1 MSKRPLTL
9 IGAFAV
15 AALTLTACAGGG
27 GSASGGDGAGAAF
40 DIDAAN
46 LATTTEP
53 GTAPVDEV
61 TWNLPY
67 EPLSLDPMLSFNYA
81 ENTVDANLCEGLTRI
96 TPDLDIENALAESV
110 ESPDDTTYVYTLRN
124 DVTFWDGT
132 PLTADDV
139 AYSLA
144 RQVGPDSAT
153 YWADYFANV
162 ASVEKTGDL
171 ELTVTL
177 TQPDALFEQGMSSAA
192 GAVVSKAAAEAAGE
206 QFGTPQGGL
215 MCTGPFSLENWEPGK
230 AITLAKN
237 ADYWDAEL
245 VPKVERLTF
254 SFIADEST
262 AVNALRTGD
271 VDGQFFYLPPAGLTQ
286 LEDSDA
292 TITFG
297 ESYIFWSL
305 RAIQETGTFSNPKVR
320 EALLAAIDTEAI
332 ADVVFQGAA
341 IPSPVLT
348 GPAYY
353 SDDEAGE
360 LFQEAYDSYS
370 IEPDIERAKS
380 LLAEAGDISAPI
392 VLGVQGSSAVHE
404 QTANLIQ
411 AAGEA
416 IGITIETKVIPVE
429 QFGNLYFDE
438 TAREGLDGFFT
449 TYYGNVT
456 DPLDVYTTFT
466 PDSTNN
472 FIKYDGAAEELADAR
487 STLDPVERA
496 EHTIAAQEKITR
508 DLPWLPMGDLP
519 VILVQNEAISG
530 ATASS
535 AYLGYPW
542 AATIGGV
549 E

>member
-1 MSKRPLTL
+1 MTIRRPLTL
-9 IGAFAV
+9 VGAVAA
-15 AALTLTACAGGG
+15 AALTLSACSGGGG
-27 GSASGGDGAGAAF
+27 GSGAGAQGAAF
-40 DIDAAN
+40 DIDTAS

-53 GTAPVDEV
+53 GTQPVADV

-67 EPLSLDPMLSFNYA
+67 EPLSLDPMLTFNYA

-96 TPDLDIENALAESV
+96 TPDLEIENALAERV
-110 ESPDDTTYVYTLRN
+110 DSPNDTTYVYTLRSG
-124 DVTFWDGT
+124 VTFWDGT
-132 PLTADDV
+132 PLTPDDV
-139 AYSLA
+139 VYSLG
-144 RQVGPDSAT
+144 RQVGPESTT
-153 YWADYFANV
+153 YWSDYFKNV
-162 ASVEKTGDL
+162 ASVERTGDA
-171 ELTVTL
+171 EVTVTL
-177 TQPDALFEQGMSSAA
+177 TQPDALFAQGMSSAA
-192 GAVVSKAAAEAAGE
+192 GAIVSRAAAEAAGE

-215 MCTGPFSLENWEPGK
+215 MCTGPFSLESWEPGK

-237 ADYWDAEL
+237 AAYWDENL
-245 VPKVERLTF
+245 VPRVDRLTF
-254 SFIADEST
+254 GFIADEST

-286 LEDSDA
+286 LEGSDA
-292 TITFG
+292 SITFG
-297 ESYIFWSL
+297 KSYIFWSL

-320 EALLAAIDTEAI
+320 EALLAAIDTQAI

-341 IPSPVLT
+341 IPSPVLA
-348 GPAYY
+348 GPAYFGGG
-353 SDDEAGE
+353 EAGDR
-360 LFQEAYDSYS
+360 FQKAYDGFSVK
-370 IEPDIERAKS
+370 PDLEKAQS
-380 LLAEAGDISAPI
+380 LLAEAGDVSAPI

-416 IGITIETKVIPVE
+416 IGLTIETKVIPVE
-429 QFGNLYFDE
+429 QFGNLYFDPK
-438 TAREGLDGFFT
+438 AREGLDGFFT

-472 FIKYDGAAEELADAR
+472 FIKYDGAAAELDDAR
-487 STLDPVERA
+487 KTLDPVERA
-496 EHTIAAQEKITR
+496 EHTIAAQAKITR

-519 VILVQNEAISG
+519 VILVQNKAISG

>member
-171 ELTVTL
+171 EVTVTL

-305 RAIQETGTFSNPKVR
+305 RAIQETGTFSDPKVR